1 MTAYRGTPNSG
12 TPNSGTPPTDR
23 AVLIFRHRRIAG
35 VVALAAALGLG
46 IGGCSAIS
54 KVKSVAQDVKNNK
67 KTMDAFSTKIQSGE
81 AEPFEATYVT
91 TGSTPTTVV
100 YAVQPPKGLAF
111 TNTPTSIASPGTAAD
126 APTLDIIVN
135 SSGEYSCTPPDTSG
149 SAGKGTWSCQMLSPG
164 DAQEQNAIF
173 DFYTPAHWINFLKGF
188 SLAAGFAGDKVT
200 SSTMTV
206 NGFAMSCVDF
216 ATPGEAGESTIC
228 TTAQG
233 ILGYVKV
240 AGDSTSF
247 EIKSYSSSPSA
258 SLFELPPGATVTQ
271 VTLPSSPAA

>member
-1 MTAYRGTPNSG
+1 MTPTRVTPQTG
-12 TPNSGTPPTDR
+12 R
-23 AVLIFRHRRIAG
+23 AIGILRHGRLAG
-35 VVALAAALGLG
+35 VVVLAVTVGGLGLS
-46 IGGCSAIS
+46 GCAAIS
-54 KVKSVAQDVKNNK
+54 KVKSVAHNVENNK
-67 KTMDAFSTKIQSGE
+67 KTMDSFTSNIKSGE
-81 AEPFEATYVT
+81 AKPFEATYVT

-100 YAVQPPKGLAF
+100 YAVQPPKGLSF
-111 TNTPTSIASPGTAAD
+111 TNTPTSTASAGSTGD
-126 APTLDIIVN
+126 SNAPSLDIIVN
-135 SSGEYSCTPPDTSG
+135 STGEYSCTPPDTSG
-149 SAGKGTWSCQMLSPG
+149 SAGKGTWSCQMLAPV
-164 DAQEQNAIF
+164 AAEEQNAIF
-173 DFYTPAHWINFLKGF
+173 DFYTPAHWVKFLQGF

-216 ATPGEAGESTIC
+216 ATPGQAGESTIC

-247 EIKSYSSSPSA
+247 EIKSYTDSPPS
-258 SLFELPPGATVTQ
+258 SLFALPPGATVTQ

>member
-1 MTAYRGTPNSG
+1 MNRYSG
-12 TPNSGTPPTDR
+12 TPHTER
-23 AVLIFRHRRIAG
+23 AVVSLRHGQLVGALALA
-35 VVALAAALGLG
+35 VALGGLGL
-46 IGGCSAIS
+46 GGCSAIS
-54 KVKSVAQDVKNNK
+54 KVKSVAHNVENNK

-81 AEPFEATYVT
+81 AKPFEATYVT
-91 TGSTPTTVV
+91 TGDNPPTVV
-100 YAVQPPKGLAF
+100 YAVQPPKGLSF
-111 TNTPTSIASPGTAAD
+111 TNTPSSTSSAGTGGSS
-126 APTLDIIVN
+126 APSLDIIVN

-164 DAQEQNAIF
+164 NADEQNAIF

-206 NGFAMSCVDF
+206 NGFPMSCVDF

-247 EIKSYSSSPSA
+247 EIKSYTSSPPA

-271 VTLPSSPAA
+271 VEVPSSPAA

>member
-1 MTAYRGTPNSG
+1 MTPYP
-12 TPNSGTPPTDR
+12 DR
-23 AVLIFRHRRIAG
+23 AVLVLRHRRTVG
-35 VVALAAALGLG
+35 VVTLAVTLGVALA
-46 IGGCSAIS
+46 GCSAIS
-54 KVKSVAQDVKNNK
+54 KVKTVAHNVENNK
-67 KTMDAFSTKIQSGE
+67 KTMDSFTTKIQSG
-81 AEPFEATYVT
+81 AAQPFMATYVT
-91 TGSTPTTVV
+91 TGDSPTTVV

-111 TNTPTSIASPGTAAD
+111 TSTPSNTSSAGSSGSANTPSI
-126 APTLDIIVN
+126 DIIVN

-149 SAGKGTWSCQMLSPG
+149 TAGKGTWACQMLSPG
-164 DAQEQNAIF
+164 AAEEQNAIY
-173 DFYTPAHWINFLKGF
+173 DFYTPSHWVTFLRGF

-240 AGDSTSF
+240 AGDTTSF
-247 EIKSYSSSPSA
+247 EIKSYSASPDA
-258 SLFELPPGATVTQ
+258 SLFQLPPGATVTQ